1 MKNVTFRI
9 LGTAVL
15 VAALSFGLAARGQR
29 ATGAPATT
37 PAAAPAPAVSHA
49 PAGMPADAQVKL
61 VQEYCIGCHDD
72 AQKPGGVTLEHFTG
86 AQTVDPNIAGMMARK
101 LKAGQMPPAGMP
113 KPDEA
118 SASAFIDVLQTRAI
132 PGSENAVAAAA
143 PVETKVVSFPH
154 TGDVMPVAAQNAV
167 IKQVCTQCH
176 NDRQKAG
183 GVSMVGFDVTTAP
196 EHAELVETMIAKVRA
211 GMMPKLGAPI
221 RPDAASARAFVVSLE
236 QRLDRSAAL
245 HPDPGRRTFQRLN
258 RAEYAESI
266 DTMLGIDVDVSQWLP
281 PDTIS
286 HNFDNIADA
295 QSFSPTLLQG
305 YLGAADAIS
314 RLAVGDPAAGATS
327 STYSVDRTASQMEH
341 VDGAPFGTRGGLAV
355 VHVFPADGTYRFKML
370 LHGTPTGQLFG
381 KTVLGEQIEISI
393 NGRRAA
399 LLDISPTLDESDP
412 NGLTVQTP
420 PIQVAAGPQRVA
432 AAFIKHFDGPVDDML
447 EPHEHTLADTQ
458 IGDAAGVTTLP
469 HLRDLTITGPY
480 HTTGVSDTVSR
491 RMIFTCR
498 PTTPAEEAPC
508 ARSIVSRLAA
518 QAYRRP
524 VTAGEVGDLMKFYDQ
539 GRKDGDFESGIR
551 LALQALLVS
560 PHFLFRIEEQPDTV
574 RAGQNYTIDSLD
586 LASRLSYFIWAAP
599 PDAELLK
606 VASAG
611 TLQQPAVLDREVK
624 RMLKDPR
631 SETLSTRFA
640 SEWLRLQDVSKMH
653 PDAITYPYYD
663 ATLGEAMVRETQLFF
678 DSIVKE
684 DRNVLDLLTAD
695 YTFVNER
702 LANHYGIPGV
712 AGADFRRVSLAG
724 THRQGLL
731 GQGSILVLTSVAD
744 RTSPVQRGKWVLEVL
759 LGQPPP
765 PPPPNVP
772 ALDDEGSVAGGRV
785 MTVRERMEEHRKN
798 PFCAS
803 CHKVIDPIGL
813 SLENFDP
820 TGQYRIKDSG
830 VPVDTSGTLYDGT
843 KMVGL
848 TGLEQ
853 ALMNH
858 QDTFLRVFTENLM
871 AYALGR
877 RVEYYDMPTVRS
889 IIRKAGADDNRFS
902 SYVLGVVNSPAFRM
916 SRAKTTTVT
925 TAAQQ

>member
-1 MKNVTFRI
+1 
-9 LGTAVL
+9 
-15 VAALSFGLAARGQR
+15 AAGRRMQ
-29 ATGAPATT
+29 GAQASGAKPVG
-37 PAAAPAPAVSHA
+37 APAPAVSHDSTR
-49 PAGMPADAQVKL
+49 MPADAQVKL
-61 VQEYCIGCHDD
+61 VHEYCIGCHDD

-86 AQTVDPNIAGMMARK
+86 AQAVEPNIAGMMVRK

-113 KPDEA
+113 RPDPA
-118 SASAFIDVLQTRAI
+118 TLAAFVDVLQARAI
-132 PGSENAVAAAA
+132 PGSEKAAAA
-143 PVETKVVSFPH
+143 SAAPVVQQVVTFPH
-154 TGDVMPVAAQNAV
+154 TGDVMTVATQNAV
-167 IKQVCTQCH
+167 VKEICAQCH
-176 NDRQKAG
+176 NDKQKAG
-183 GVSMVGFDVTTAP
+183 GVSMTGFDATQAA
-196 EHAELVETMIAKVRA
+196 EHAELVEAMIAKVRA
-211 GMMPKLGAPI
+211 GMMPKMGAPK
-221 RPDAASARAFVVSLE
+221 RPDAASARAFAVSLE
-236 QRLDRSAAL
+236 QRIDRAAAL
-245 HPDPGRRTFQRLN
+245 RPDPGRRTFQRLN

-266 DTMLGIDVDVSQWLP
+266 DVMLGIDVDVSQWLP

-295 QSFSPTLLQG
+295 QNFSPTLLQG

-314 RLAVGDPAAGATS
+314 RLAVGDPDAGATS
-327 STYSVDRTASQMEH
+327 ETYSVDRTASQMEH
-341 VDGAPFGTRGGLAV
+341 VDGAPFGTRGGLSV
-355 VHVFPADGTYRFKML
+355 VNVFPADGTYRFKIL

-381 KTVLGEQIEISI
+381 KTVLGEQLEVSI
-393 NGRRAA
+393 NGRRVA

-412 NGLTVQTP
+412 NGLTLQTD
-420 PIQVAAGPQRVA
+420 PIEVPAGPQRVSA
-432 AAFIKHFDGPVDDML
+432 VFLKRFDGPIDDML

-480 HTTGVSDTVSR
+480 RATGVSDTVSR
-491 RMIFTCR
+491 RRIFSCR
-498 PTTPAEEAPC
+498 PTTPGEEAPC
-508 ARSIVSRLAA
+508 ARSIVARLAT

-524 VTAGEVGDLMKFYDQ
+524 VTTGEVDDLMKFYAQ
-539 GRKDGDFESGIR
+539 GRTNGDFESGIR

-574 RAGQNYTIDSLD
+574 RAGQDYKIDSLD
-586 LASRLSYFIWAAP
+586 LASRLSYFLWAAP

-606 VASAG
+606 VASSG
-611 TLQQPAVLDREVK
+611 RLQEPAVLDAQVR
-624 RMLKDPR
+624 RMVKDPR
-631 SETLSTRFA
+631 SEALSTRFA
-640 SEWLRLQDVSKMH
+640 SQWLRLQDVSKMH

-663 ATLGEAMVRETQLFF
+663 ATLGQAMVRETQLLV
-678 DSIVKE
+678 DSIVKG

-702 LANHYGIPGV
+702 LAAHYGIPGV
-712 AGADFRRVSLAG
+712 AGPDFRKVSLAG
-724 THRQGLL
+724 THRRGLL

-785 MTVRERMEEHRKN
+785 LSVRERMEEHRKN

-820 TGQYRIKDSG
+820 TGRYRIKDSG
-830 VPVDTSGTLYDGT
+830 VPVDASGDLYDGT
-843 KMVGL
+843 RMNGL

-853 ALMNH
+853 ALLAH

-877 RVEYYDMPTVRS
+877 RVEYYDMPTVRT
-889 IIRKAGADDNRFS
+889 IIRTATANGDRFTA
-902 SYVLGVVNSPAFRM
+902 YVLGIVNSPAFRM
-916 SRAKTTTVT
+916 SRAKTQTVT